1 MITLILNTIGWLAF
15 VSASLIWLWGK
26 FRNRNEDAQGRWLS
40 DELRETLYLSLMCF
54 SLGIFTALLVVI
66 AVVVYTGDGY

>member
-15 VSASLIWLWGK
+15 VSALLIWLWGK
-26 FRNRNEDAQGRWLS
+26 FRNRNEDAKGKGIS
-40 DELRETLYLSLMCF
+40 DELCETLYLSLMCF

-66 AVVVYTGDGY
+66 AVVVYSGDGY

>member
-15 VSASLIWLWGK
+15 VSALVILLWGK
-26 FRNRNEDAQGRWLS
+26 FRNRKEDAKGKAMS
-40 DELRETLYLSLMCF
+40 DELFETLYLSLMYF

-66 AVVVYTGDGY
+66 AVVMYSGDGY

>member
-1 MITLILNTIGWLAF
+1 MITLLLNIIGWLAF

-26 FRNRNEDAQGRWLS
+26 FRKRNEDIEGKRMSDDLS
-40 DELRETLYLSLMCF
+40 ETLCLSLICF

-66 AVVVYTGDGY
+66 AVVVYSGDGY

>member
-15 VSASLIWLWGK
+15 VSALLISLWGK
-26 FRNRNEDAQGRWLS
+26 FRNRNEDAQVKGMS
-40 DELRETLYLSLMCF
+40 DELCETLYLSLMYF

-66 AVVVYTGDGY
+66 AVVVYLGDGY

>member
-15 VSASLIWLWGK
+15 VSALLISLWGK
-26 FRNRNEDAQGRWLS
+26 FRNRNEDSQGKGMS
-40 DELRETLYLSLMCF
+40 DELCETLYLSLMYF

-66 AVVVYTGDGY
+66 AVVVYSGDGY

>member
-15 VSASLIWLWGK
+15 VSALVILLWGK
-26 FRNRNEDAQGRWLS
+26 FRNRKEDAKGKGMS
-40 DELRETLYLSLMCF
+40 NELCETLYLSLLYF

-66 AVVVYTGDGY
+66 AVVVYLGDGY

>member
-15 VSASLIWLWGK
+15 VSALLIWLWGK
-26 FRNRNEDAQGRWLS
+26 FRNRNEGNERKGMS
-40 DELRETLYLSLMCF
+40 DDLRETLYLSLMYF

-66 AVVVYTGDGY
+66 AVVVYSGDGY

>member
-15 VSASLIWLWGK
+15 VSALLISLWGK

>member
-15 VSASLIWLWGK
+15 VSALLIWLWGK
-26 FRNRNEDAQGRWLS
+26 FRNRNEGTERKGMS
-40 DELRETLYLSLMCF
+40 DDLRETLYLSLMYF

-66 AVVVYTGDGY
+66 AVVVYSGDGY

>member
-26 FRNRNEDAQGRWLS
+26 VRNRNEDAQGRWLS

>member
-15 VSASLIWLWGK
+15 VSASLIWLCGK
-26 FRNRNEDAQGRWLS
+26 VRNRNEDAQGRWLS